1 MVLIPSKAVKI
12 TVIFILCFI
21 HTIASYPWI
30 KEQLEIDAPDK
41 KLIFVKEIVI
51 GITGKYGKLPKGF
64 RHAFLLRHP
73 LKVLQIQKRIY

>member
-1 MVLIPSKAVKI
+1 MWINIIPI
-12 TVIFILCFI
+12 
-21 HTIASYPWI
+21 IASYPWI

-51 GITGKYGKLPKGF
+51 GITGKYDKLPKGF

-73 LKVLQIQKRIY
+73 VKVKTYSKTFFIW